1 MRNIFNYLLPIFT
14 LTVSLTAILNQY
26 MPSVDPFSYTLQH
39 ADMHPVSNTDMS
51 PLPTAAD
58 SDTDTSP
65 TPTAAASSDTCML
78 HTPTMT
84 IAPDTTPSSATTVV
98 WDAGP
103 SPAPTVMSG
112 SEANIILSSKYS
124 DAPNPSQTTTNNT
137 TPNIFVPSFA
147 IAQVNDY
154 VNVRSLPSTDG
165 EIVGRLY
172 NGAVAQIQSTAG
184 DNNTWFQI
192 ISGNVTGYIKAEY
205 FLSGE
210 EATAVMDTYVKTYA
224 TILADRLNV
233 RKEAS
238 ASAKRTG
245 YLEQEEQVLVLE
257 NLGDWLHIQYTDTT
271 DGYIAKEYT
280 QLTESYLYALT
291 PEEEATQ
298 KSIYQTRNSRI
309 QTTETAKP
317 ENTKIEFPATTYTS
331 NEELRKAIVENAMQ
345 YVGDKYVHGG
355 NSLETGTDCSGFTM
369 LIMAEYGYSISR
381 TPSGQYSSAGRSIDY
396 SEIQPGDIICYTSN
410 GTSCTHVAFY
420 IGDGQIV
427 HAANSRKGV
436 IVGKADYSTILGI
449 KNVID

>member
-1 MRNIFNYLLPIFT
+1 MKYTLKYILPLFT
-14 LTVSLTAILNQY
+14 LTFSLTAIPDQY
-26 MPSVDPFSYTLQH
+26 MPYVDPFVYTLQH
-39 ADMHPVSNTDMS
+39 ADMYPAAAADISLTTTPETPAFTNSSPGSGTDT
-51 PLPTAAD
+51 PLPT
-58 SDTDTSP
+58 TSP
-65 TPTAAASSDTCML
+65 T
-78 HTPTMT
+78 
-84 IAPDTTPSSATTVV
+84 
-98 WDAGP
+98 
-103 SPAPTVMSG
+103 
-112 SEANIILSSKYS
+112 
-124 DAPNPSQTTTNNT
+124 
-137 TPNIFVPSFA
+137 FA

-154 VNVRSLPSTDG
+154 VNVRSAPSTES
-165 EIVGRLY
+165 EIVGKLY
-172 NGAVAQIQSTAG
+172 NGAVAEIQATAG
-184 DNNTWFQI
+184 TDNDWFQI
-192 ISGNVTGYIKAEY
+192 VSGSVTGYIKSEY

-210 EATAVMDTYVKTYA
+210 EATAVMDTYVRTYA

-238 ASAKRTG
+238 TDAKRMG
-245 YLEQEEQVLVLE
+245 YLEEAEQVLVLE
-257 NLGDWLHIQYTDTT
+257 DLGDWLHIQYTNTT
-271 DGYIAKEYT
+271 DGYISKEYAR
-280 QLTESYLYALT
+280 LSESYIYALS
-291 PEEEATQ
+291 PEEEAAQRST
-298 KSIYQTRNSRI
+298 YQTRASRI
-309 QTTETAKP
+309 QTTETIKP

-369 LIMAEYGYSISR
+369 LIMAQYGYSISR

-410 GTSCTHVAFY
+410 GSSCTHVAFY

>member
-1 MRNIFNYLLPIFT
+1 MKNSFKYLLPIFT
-14 LTVSLTAILNQY
+14 LTVSLTGILNQY

-39 ADMHPVSNTDMS
+39 TDIHPTSTTS
-51 PLPTAAD
+51 I
-58 SDTDTSP
+58 SDTKLSP
-65 TPTAAASSDTCML
+65 TPTAASD
-78 HTPTMT
+78 
-84 IAPDTTPSSATTVV
+84 
-98 WDAGP
+98 
-103 SPAPTVMSG
+103 
-112 SEANIILSSKYS
+112 SEANT
-124 DAPNPSQTTTNNT
+124 APPSEYPDTLNTSQTAAADTTQNT
-137 TPNIFVPSFA
+137 FAPTFA

-154 VNVRSLPSTDG
+154 VNVRSLPSTEG
-165 EIVGRLY
+165 EIVGKLY
-172 NGAVAQIQSTAG
+172 NGAVAQVQSIAG
-184 DNNTWFQI
+184 ESNDWFQI
-192 ISGNVTGYIKAEY
+192 ISGSVTGYIKAEY

-210 EATAVMDTYVKTYA
+210 EATAVIDTYIQTYA

-238 ASAKRTG
+238 TSAKRTG
-245 YLEQEEQVLVLE
+245 YLEKEEQVLILE
-257 NLGDWLHIQYTDTT
+257 DLGDWLHIQYTDTT

-280 QLTESYLYALT
+280 QLAETYLYAIA

-298 KSIYQTRNSRI
+298 KNIYQTRSSRM
-309 QTTETAKP
+309 QTNESVKP
-317 ENTKIEFPATTYTS
+317 ENTKIEFPATSYTS
-331 NEELRKAIVENAMQ
+331 NEDLRKAIVENAMQ

-369 LIMAEYGYSISR
+369 LILAEYGYSISR

-396 SEIQPGDIICYTSN
+396 GEIQPGDIICYTSN

-436 IVGKADYSTILGI
+436 IVGKADYSPILGI

>member
-1 MRNIFNYLLPIFT
+1 MSVVIYL
-14 LTVSLTAILNQY
+14 
-26 MPSVDPFSYTLQH
+26 
-39 ADMHPVSNTDMS
+39 
-51 PLPTAAD
+51 
-58 SDTDTSP
+58 
-65 TPTAAASSDTCML
+65 C
-78 HTPTMT
+78 
-84 IAPDTTPSSATTVV
+84 
-98 WDAGP
+98 
-103 SPAPTVMSG
+103 
-112 SEANIILSSKYS
+112 
-124 DAPNPSQTTTNNT
+124 
-137 TPNIFVPSFA
+137 
-147 IAQVNDY
+147 
-154 VNVRSLPSTDG
+154 DG